1 MSSKKQD
8 APVAINMEK
17 LLVSDAGDGVEG
29 SRVHEIVDKG
39 KRPTSNVQRP
49 TPNEKNDEVIL
60 SFFSLPFGC
69 SRRKFGSALHFP
81 LGLEPCFFREAFW
94 IF

>member
-1 MSSKKQD
+1 VTEEQSEKRRQNEQQKQH
-8 APVAINMEK
+8 APVAINVEK
-17 LLVSDAGDGVEG
+17 LLVSDAGNGVEG

-49 TPNEKNDEVIL
+49 TSTEENNEVIL
-60 SFFSLPFGC
+60 SFSLPFGR

-81 LGLEPCFFREAFW
+81 RG
-94 IF
+94 